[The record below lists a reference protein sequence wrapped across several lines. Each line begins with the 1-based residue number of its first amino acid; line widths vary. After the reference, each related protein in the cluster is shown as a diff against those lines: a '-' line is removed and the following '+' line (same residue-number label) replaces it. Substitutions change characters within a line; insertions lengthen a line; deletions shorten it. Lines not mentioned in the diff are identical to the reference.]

1 MLRGRAVVIATLVV
15 ANVIAHVA
23 EAEAASDDPAE
34 VTAAAAFEEGKKAF
48 LAGDYAGAAR
58 AFERAYEAKPHHDP
72 LWNAALARHKTGETA
87 RAANLYARYLDEAP
101 ADAPDR
107 DRATAALT
115 ALRSTLGRLEID
127 TAEGITDVRVDGVPT
142 TRREHFVD
150 PGEHRVEAGGA
161 AMKIVRLAAGE
172 SLHVTL
178 AREEAPAAPA
188 PPRDDGRFSIP
199 WPVFAAGAVLTAG
212 GTVAT
217 IWSGLDTVAQKE
229 RFDETGTQ
237 EDLDEGRSR
246 RTRTN
251 IILGV
256 TIGIAV
262 LTTASVFF
270 VDWGGRDRRAA
281 RTPSPFVW
289 RF

>member
-1 MLRGRAVVIATLVV
+1 MLRARAVAIASLVV
-15 ANVIAHVA
+15 AGLVTQAHLA
-23 EAEAASDDPAE
+23 TAQERDPAEAA
-34 VTAAAAFEEGKKAF
+34 AATAFEEGRKAF

-58 AFERAYEAKPHHDP
+58 AFERAYESKPHHDP
-72 LWNAALARHKTGETA
+72 LWNAARARHKTGETA

-115 ALRSTLGRLEID
+115 GLRSTLGRLEID
-127 TAEGITDVRVDGVPT
+127 TAEGIGNVRVDGAPP

-150 PGEHRVEAGGA
+150 PGEHRVEAEGA
-161 AMKIVRLAAGE
+161 AQKILKVAAGE
-172 SLHVTL
+172 SVHVTL
-178 AREEAPAAPA
+178 AREEPLVVQPL
-188 PPRDDGRFSIP
+188 PLPIEERRFSIP
-199 WPVFAAGAVLTAG
+199 WPVFAAGAVLTAA
-212 GTVAT
+212 GTAAT

-251 IILGV
+251 VILGV
-256 TIGIAV
+256 TIGLAV
-262 LTTASVFF
+262 LTTASAFF
-270 VDWGGRDRRAA
+270 VDWGGRDRRNAM
-281 RTPSPFVW
+281 RPLVW

>member
-1 MLRGRAVVIATLVV
+1 MPRRRALAVASLVV
-15 ANVIAHVA
+15 AGTLAYA
-23 EAEAASDDPAE
+23 SPASAAGDDPAE
-34 VTAAAAFEEGKKAF
+34 LAAAAAFDEGKKAF
-48 LAGDYAGAAR
+48 LVGDYAGAAR
-58 AFERAYEAKPHHDP
+58 AFERAYDSKPHHDP

-101 ADAPDR
+101 PDAPDR

-115 ALRSTLGRLEID
+115 ALRGTLGRLEID
-127 TAEGITDVRVDGVPT
+127 TAEGIGGVRVDGAPT

-150 PGEHRVEAGGA
+150 PGEHRVEAEGA

-178 AREEAPAAPA
+178 AHEELPVAPQ
-188 PPRDDGRFSIP
+188 PPPPPIDDRFSIP

-212 GTVAT
+212 GTAAT

-256 TIGIAV
+256 TIGLAV
-262 LTTASVFF
+262 LTTASAFF
-270 VDWGGRDRRAA
+270 VDWGGRERRTS
-281 RTPSPFVW
+281 RSPFVW